1 MEIDIPRHCC
11 TDQLPARRDIPMVSI
26 PSPCMNI
33 IFKSL
38 SARVLKTILHLTL
51 NEIYVSLFLLHNMR
65 PVTLTRGARLNCL
78 KPRAL
83 NGSSRRYLTM
93 LSPPKFEN
101 EKMVSDTK
109 VSMDITGLWLT
120 ANQLNYAKG
129 SPERAELTKTIKK
142 LKGQFPFT
150 IPITINGS
158 EVCSQNNHSQ
168 LRIFH

>member
-1 MEIDIPRHCC
+1 
-11 TDQLPARRDIPMVSI
+11 
-26 PSPCMNI
+26 
-33 IFKSL
+33 
-38 SARVLKTILHLTL
+38 
-51 NEIYVSLFLLHNMR
+51 
-65 PVTLTRGARLNCL
+65 
-78 KPRAL
+78 
-83 NGSSRRYLTM
+83 M

-109 VSMDITGLWLT
+109 LYNCPGGLWLT

-158 EVCSQNNHSQ
+158 DVRGNTEYQFGIQ
-168 LRIFH
+168 LTYNQPGHY